1 MDACCA
7 LGHYPELEITLKES
21 QRDKKNRILEAKLAQ
36 EEDFGFGLIGQYREF
51 LWNLTEYPERS
62 RSARVIIQIYMLR

>member
-7 LGHYPELEITLKES
+7 LGHYPELEITLKEA
-21 QRDKKNRILEAKLAQ
+21 QRDQKNRILEAKLAQ
-36 EEDFGFGLIGQYREF
+36 EEDFGFSLIGQYREF

-62 RSARVIIQIYMLR
+62 LSARVIIQLYVLR

>member
-7 LGHYPELEITLKES
+7 LGHYPELEITLKEA
-21 QRDKKNRILEAKLAQ
+21 QRDQRNRILEAKLAQ
-36 EEDFGFGLIGQYREF
+36 EEDFGFGRIGQYREF

-62 RSARVIIQIYMLR
+62 LSARVIIQLYVLR